1 MVIQNWSNDKKMRWI
16 HRMLCYLNFAIIAFI
31 AFMIDITTRR
41 ICDMQEAR
49 AFLSTLP
56 TLPTKPELTV
66 FVSVSAY
73 VVLLCIII
81 TAFI

>member
-41 ICDMQEAR
+41 ICDM
-49 AFLSTLP
+49 
-56 TLPTKPELTV
+56 
-66 FVSVSAY
+66 
-73 VVLLCIII
+73 
-81 TAFI
+81 